1 MARTLIG
8 TIIAV
13 DTVAVVIS
21 PRAICHPVQD
31 IAPFEAVL
39 ECSGDV
45 NDGHPEHRVGQPH
58 VQRLGGYFQ
67 SPTECGLDRGE
78 HLRDLDAGPPRCMAA
93 DVHPGPQPGGEIRV
107 GGIWRGVRHREGGV
121 GQAIL
126 VHGFRAPTR

>member
-31 IAPFEAVL
+31 IALFEAVL

-45 NDGHPEHRVGQPH
+45 NDGHPEHRDGHNHMCSVSVGTSRVPPSAVSTVGNSRSLAH
-58 VQRLGGYFQ
+58 VSILG
-67 SPTECGLDRGE
+67 L
-78 HLRDLDAGPPRCMAA
+78 
-93 DVHPGPQPGGEIRV
+93 I
-107 GGIWRGVRHREGGV
+107 
-121 GQAIL
+121 
-126 VHGFRAPTR
+126 